1 MLCIYLTE
9 NLKLNLETKIMKKNI
24 FLFGISFLML
34 LLGLTSCEQE
44 LSAEDCLAINAMQV
58 NTTEIKASEDKQSVI
73 YAFTPSNAKF
83 LNLDYTWSINGQVV
97 EGATN
102 SLFQNTFTENGTFE
116 VCFVAIPKN
125 GSSCVVESICTSLTI
140 DSLELEEAAT
150 EGCETIEFSPIVGL
164 NANASGLVSVPVQVK
179 GADVAAIKWFL
190 NGEALSNEDRQAFG
204 SGNVLNNITVYR
216 FDEAG
221 SYDIKVVASSESCEG
236 KQLSVTAVVDANLA
250 VTISDQ
256 KIEEVPAEEVEEEE
270 ELEKE
275 EEESKEEEEPTSET
289 ETSCDDL
296 ELGITKLEKRGNRAI
311 LEIKPRDFFRNTVN
325 ETVVEWTING
335 KVFTREELGQSPGTN
350 TSLFTFTQFKDGLNT
365 VEVKVTTPSACAE
378 GVVLKGEVVFENEA
392 TPVAPVTPVEEEPA
406 APVAPVT
413 PAQPVTETPPT
424 PSAPPVQLTCNDLF
438 LRTSFRSTGNGP
450 KNIQLVIEPRGGS
463 DIRDKNL
470 TTIVWTIDGAV
481 YSEEDILKNPL
492 NTITRVLG
500 DFSNIRVTLE
510 PGQHTIEAQ
519 VTSANICSGGVTLK
533 ETITVQ

>member
-1 MLCIYLTE
+1 MR
-9 NLKLNLETKIMKKNI
+9 KNI
-24 FLFGISFLML
+24 FLIAFSLVML
-34 LLGLTSCEQE
+34 LLGTTSCEQE
-44 LSAEDCLAINAMQV
+44 LSAEDCAAINAMEI
-58 NTTEIKASEDKQSVI
+58 NTTELKASEDNKSVA

-83 LNLDYTWSINGQVV
+83 LNLDYTWSVNGQEIEDV
-97 EGATN
+97 TK
-102 SLFQNTFTENGTFE
+102 SLFQYTFTENGTFE

-140 DSLELEEAAT
+140 DSLEIEEAA
-150 EGCETIEFSPIVGL
+150 EGCDTIEFSQIAGL
-164 NANASGLVSVPVQVK
+164 SANASGLVSVPVQVK
-179 GADVAAIKWFL
+179 NADNLTIKWFL
-190 NGEALSNEDRQAFG
+190 NGEELSNEDRQAFG

-221 SYDIKVVASSESCEG
+221 SYDIKVIASSESCEG
-236 KQLSVTAVVDANLA
+236 KQLSVTAVVDADLG

-256 KIEEVPAEEVEEEE
+256 KIEEVPAEEEGS
-270 ELEKE
+270 
-275 EEESKEEEEPTSET
+275 EESEEPTSES
-289 ETSCDDL
+289 ETACDDL

-392 TPVAPVTPVEEEPA
+392 APVAPVTPVEEEPA

-533 ETITVQ
+533 ETITIQ

>member
-1 MLCIYLTE
+1 
-9 NLKLNLETKIMKKNI
+9 MKKNI
-24 FLFGISFLML
+24 FLFGFSFLML

-58 NTTEIKASEDKQSVI
+58 NTTEIKASDDKQSII

-125 GSSCVVESICTSLTI
+125 GSNCVVESICTSLTI
-140 DSLELEEAAT
+140 DSLKIEVAEA
-150 EGCETIEFSPIVGL
+150 EGCEAIEFSQIVGL

-179 GADVAAIKWFL
+179 GAEVSTIKWFL
-190 NGEALSNEDRQAFG
+190 NGEALSDEDRQAFG

-221 SYDIKVVASSESCEG
+221 SYDIKVIASSASCEG

-270 ELEKE
+270 EE
-275 EEESKEEEEPTSET
+275 EEEEPTSET

-296 ELGITKLEKRGNRAI
+296 ELGITKLENRGNRAI
-311 LEIKPRDFFRNTVN
+311 LEVKPRDFFRSTVD

-335 KVFTREELGQSPGTN
+335 RVFTREELNQTPGTN
-350 TSLFTFTQFKDGLNT
+350 TSLFTFTQFQEGLNT
-365 VEVKVTTPSACAE
+365 VEVKITTPSVCAE
-378 GVVLKGEVVFENEA
+378 GVVLKGEVVFGNEA
-392 TPVAPVTPVEEEPA
+392 TPVTPEVPVVEEPA

-413 PAQPVTETPPT
+413 PVAPVEEEIDPVVGAPVAQPVI
-424 PSAPPVQLTCNDLF
+424 TCDDLS
-438 LRTSFRSTGNGP
+438 LRADRLPGSTHIQILPGSRGGGADIGNG
-450 KNIQLVIEPRGGS
+450 S
-463 DIRDKNL
+463 L
-470 TTIVWTIDGAV
+470 TTVVWSIDGVAF
-481 YSEEDILKNPL
+481 SDDEIRGLS
-492 NTITRVLG
+492 TIARIRN
-500 DFSNIRVTLE
+500 DFSAITLIDGTHISS
-510 PGQHTIEAQ
+510 GQHTISAF
-519 VTSANICSGGVTLK
+519 VTSANICANGTTL
-533 ETITVQ
+533 TQTVIIP